1 MAKGEELKKEEE
13 MLKKISL
20 GFQNHKGNEKSLGEY
35 RLLTFDTSYSV
46 KDFTDLI
53 FNPILGLNNDL
64 IKQISLRSAS
74 SKEWIKRVN
83 QLKKIYFSIRSIKT
97 ASTYYKKTIQ
107 ISIELR
113 GNGIG
118 SNINDTKPLI
128 VIKLY

>member
-1 MAKGEELKKEEE
+1 MAKGEELNEEE
-13 MLKKISL
+13 MLKKISIA
-20 GFQNHKGNEKSLGEY
+20 FQNHKGNEKSLGEY

-64 IKQISLRSAS
+64 IKQISLRSSS

-97 ASTYYKKTIQ
+97 ASNYKKTIQ

-118 SNINDTKPLI
+118 NNINDTKPLI

>member
-1 MAKGEELKKEEE
+1 MAKGEELKNEEE

-20 GFQNHKGNEKSLGEY
+20 AFQNHKGNEKSLGEY

-97 ASTYYKKTIQ
+97 ASNYKKTIQ

>member
-1 MAKGEELKKEEE
+1 MAKGEELKDEEE
-13 MLKKISL
+13 MLKKFSL
-20 GFQNHKGNEKSLGEY
+20 AFQNHKGNEKSLGEY

-53 FNPILGLNNDL
+53 FNPILGLNNNL

-97 ASTYYKKTIQ
+97 ASNYKQNIQ

-113 GNGIG
+113 VG

>member
-1 MAKGEELKKEEE
+1 MAKGEELNEEE

-20 GFQNHKGNEKSLGEY
+20 AFQNHKGNEKSLGEY

>member
-1 MAKGEELKKEEE
+1 MAKGEELKNEEE

-20 GFQNHKGNEKSLGEY
+20 AFQNHKGTEKSLGEY

-97 ASTYYKKTIQ
+97 ASNYQRTIQ
-107 ISIELR
+107 ISIELKV
-113 GNGIG
+113 G

>member
-1 MAKGEELKKEEE
+1 MAKGEELNEEE
-13 MLKKISL
+13 MFKKISL
-20 GFQNHKGNEKSLGEY
+20 AFQNHKGNEKSLGEY

-97 ASTYYKKTIQ
+97 ASNYKKAIQ

>member
-1 MAKGEELKKEEE
+1 MAKGEELKNEEE

-20 GFQNHKGNEKSLGEY
+20 AFQNHKGNEKSLGEY

>member
-1 MAKGEELKKEEE
+1 MAKGEELKDEEE

-20 GFQNHKGNEKSLGEY
+20 AFQNHKGNEKSLGEY

-97 ASTYYKKTIQ
+97 ASNYQRTIQ
-107 ISIELR
+107 ISIELKV
-113 GNGIG
+113 G

>member
-1 MAKGEELKKEEE
+1 MAKGEELNEEE

-20 GFQNHKGNEKSLGEY
+20 AFQNHKGNEKSLGEY
-35 RLLTFDTSYSV
+35 QLLTFDTSYSV

-97 ASTYYKKTIQ
+97 ASNYKKTIQ
-107 ISIELR
+107 ISTELKV
-113 GNGIG
+113 G

-128 VIKLY
+128 MLKLY

>member
-1 MAKGEELKKEEE
+1 MH
-13 MLKKISL
+13 S
-20 GFQNHKGNEKSLGEY
+20 
-35 RLLTFDTSYSV
+35 TFTSYSV

>member
-1 MAKGEELKKEEE
+1 MKEVYKTIIISETYYIDEEE

-20 GFQNHKGNEKSLGEY
+20 AFQNHKGNEKSLGEY

-53 FNPILGLNNDL
+53 FNPILGLNINL

-97 ASTYYKKTIQ
+97 ASNYKKTIQ
-107 ISIELR
+107 ISIELLFR
-113 GNGIG
+113 
-118 SNINDTKPLI
+118 NILK
-128 VIKLY
+128 

>member
-1 MAKGEELKKEEE
+1 MAKEEFNSEDALKDLLYSINTFEGGN
-13 MLKKISL
+13 LL
-20 GFQNHKGNEKSLGEY
+20 GKN
-35 RLLTFDTSYSV
+35 RLYTYETVFSV
-46 KDFTDLI
+46 RDFTDLI

-97 ASTYYKKTIQ
+97 ASNYKKAIQ

>member
-1 MAKGEELKKEEE
+1 MSKVTKEGLQKKLKKQ
-13 MLKKISL
+13 KISL
-20 GFQNHKGNEKSLGEY
+20 AFQNHKGNEKSLGEY

-97 ASTYYKKTIQ
+97 ASNYKRNIQ

-113 GNGIG
+113 VG

>member
-1 MAKGEELKKEEE
+1 MAKGEELKDEEE
-13 MLKKISL
+13 MLKKFSL
-20 GFQNHKGNEKSLGEY
+20 AFQNHKENEKSLGEY

-53 FNPILGLNNDL
+53 FNPILGLNNNL

-97 ASTYYKKTIQ
+97 ASNYKQNIQ

-113 GNGIG
+113 VG

>member
-1 MAKGEELKKEEE
+1 MAKGEELKDEEE

-20 GFQNHKGNEKSLGEY
+20 AFQNYKGNEKSLGEY

-53 FNPILGLNNDL
+53 FNPILGLNNNL

-97 ASTYYKKTIQ
+97 ASNYKQNIQ

-113 GNGIG
+113 VG